1 MIGTIARK
9 EILANL
15 LGYKFYVVVLLAAV
29 LAGTSLFIMTRD
41 YKDRLDDYGL
51 IRPKPGEPI
60 AVNPPNPL
68 AIFAKGLDESIARS
82 FEVGTIGITVRAG
95 QKSGN
100 AVFAFFPTP
109 DFLYIV
115 RVVLSLVA
123 LLFGFDQVSREKEGG
138 TLRLML
144 ANPAS
149 RGAVLAGKWLGN
161 FVSLAVPFLLVSA
174 IGIAVISL
182 DPAVRFSADQT
193 VRLAVIL
200 ALSLV
205 YIAFFLSLGILVS
218 ALTRRASSSLVILL
232 FAWALLVFVLPN
244 LGTLAARQLVDV
256 PSVRALSEKRQQVWT
271 REVLLGIRGE
281 KDWAARVKTI
291 SAENDALEA
300 DYRVKFDRLVALSK
314 NINRISPVA
323 SFVYAATEIAGTGI
337 GEEGAF
343 KREVVR
349 YKDGLIDRTLASPDA
364 GVADTPAFR
373 YAYRPLGDVLTS
385 GALFDIAWLAACGIL
400 FFALSYLAFI
410 RYDVR

>member
-281 KDWAARVKTI
+281 KDRAARVKTI

-349 YKDGLIDRTLASPDA
+349 YKDGLIDRTLASPDT

-373 YAYRPLGDVLTS
+373 YAYRPLGDVLAS
-385 GALFDIAWLAACGIL
+385 GALFDIAWLAAGGIL

>member
-29 LAGTSLFIMTRD
+29 LIGTSLFIMTRD

-68 AIFAKGLDESIARS
+68 AVFAKGLDESMARS
-82 FEVGTIGITVRAG
+82 FEVETTGVTVRAG
-95 QKSGN
+95 QKSAN

-109 DFLYIV
+109 DLLYIV

-182 DPAVRFSADQT
+182 DPAVRFSSGQT
-193 VRLAVIL
+193 GRLALIL

-232 FAWALLVFVLPN
+232 FAWTLLVFVLPN

-271 REVLLGIRGE
+271 REVLLGIRGK

-314 NINRISPVA
+314 NINRVSPVA
-323 SFVYAATEIAGTGI
+323 SFVYAVTEIAGTGI

-349 YKDGLIDRTLASPDA
+349 YKDGLIDRMLAAPDT
-364 GVADTPAFR
+364 GLADAPAFR
-373 YAYRPLGDVLTS
+373 YAYRPLGDVLAA

>member
-29 LAGTSLFIMTRD
+29 LVGTSLFIMTRD
-41 YKDRLDDYGL
+41 YRDRLDDYGL
-51 IRPKPGEPI
+51 VRPKPGEPI

-68 AIFAKGLDESIARS
+68 AVFAKGLDESMARS
-82 FEVGTIGITVRAG
+82 FEVGTTGITVRAG
-95 QKSGN
+95 QKSAN

-109 DFLYIV
+109 DLLYIV

-161 FVSLAVPFLLVSA
+161 FVSLAVPFLLISA

-182 DPAVRFSADQT
+182 DPAVRFSADQAL
-193 VRLAVIL
+193 RLALIL

-343 KREVVR
+343 KREIVR
-349 YKDGLIDRTLASPDA
+349 YKDSLIDRTLADPDK
-364 GVADTPAFR
+364 GTADSPAFR
-373 YAYRPLGDVLTS
+373 YAYRPLGDVLAA

>member
-9 EILANL
+9 EIMANL
-15 LGYKFYVVVLLAAV
+15 LSYKFYVVILLAAV
-29 LAGTSLFIMTRD
+29 LVGTSLFIAARD
-41 YKDRLDDYGL
+41 YTDRLADYSL

-60 AVNPPNPL
+60 AINPPNPL
-68 AIFAKGLDESIARS
+68 AIFAKGLDESMARS
-82 FEVGTIGITVRAG
+82 FEVSPIGITVRAG

-109 DFLYIV
+109 DFLYVV

-149 RGAVLAGKWLGN
+149 RGSVLLGKWLGN

-174 IGIAVISL
+174 LGIAVLSL
-182 DPAVRFSADQT
+182 DPAIRFSPDQAF
-193 VRLAVIL
+193 RLVLIL

-232 FAWALLVFVLPN
+232 FVWVLFVFVLPN

-271 REVLLGIRGE
+271 REVLLRIRGE
-281 KDWAARVKTI
+281 GDWASHVKAI

-314 NINRISPVA
+314 NINRVSPVA

-343 KREVVR
+343 KQEVVR
-349 YKDGLIDRTLASPDA
+349 YKNGLIDRTLASPDA
-364 GVADTPAFR
+364 KVADTPAFR
-373 YAYRPLGDVLTS
+373 YAYRPLDRVLAS
-385 GALFDIAWLAACGIL
+385 GALFDIAWLASCGIL

>member
-1 MIGTIARK
+1 MVGTIARK
-9 EILANL
+9 EIAANL
-15 LGYKFYVVVLLAAV
+15 LSYKFYVVILLAAV
-29 LAGTSLFIMTRD
+29 LVGTSLFIMARD
-41 YKDRLDDYGL
+41 YKDRLADYGL

-68 AIFAKGLDESIARS
+68 AIFAKGLDEAMARS
-82 FEVGTIGITVRAG
+82 FEIGSTGITVRAG
-95 QKSGN
+95 QKSVN

-149 RGAVLAGKWLGN
+149 RGAVLVGKWLGN

-174 IGIAVISL
+174 LGIAVLAL
-182 DPAVRFSADQT
+182 DPAIRFSADQGL
-193 VRLAVIL
+193 RLALIL
-200 ALSLV
+200 ALTLV
-205 YIAFFLSLGILVS
+205 YIAMFLSLGILVS

-244 LGTLAARQLVDV
+244 LGTLTARQLVDV
-256 PSVRALSEKRQQVWT
+256 PSVRALSEKRQQIWT
-271 REVLLGIRGE
+271 REILLHIHGVG
-281 KDWAARVKTI
+281 DWASHIKAI

-337 GEEGAF
+337 GEEGAL
-343 KREVVR
+343 KNEVVR
-349 YKDGLIDRTLASPDA
+349 YKNGLIERTLASPDGEA
-364 GVADTPAFR
+364 KDLPAFR
-373 YAYRPLGDVLTS
+373 YAYRPLDRVLVA
-385 GALFDIAWLAACGIL
+385 GALFDAGWLAACTIL